1 MKVIFLQDLSNVAR
15 AGDLKEVANGYA
27 RNFLIPKK
35 LAMVAKPGV
44 ANIGAARQTKIA
56 AELTE
61 LANKLEGVEINL
73 KARVGAKDRLF
84 GAITAADIAAQL
96 NETAGV
102 DIDKRKI
109 ELDKPIHELGSYEI
123 AIRLAKD
130 IMPKIRVTV
139 SEQETEEEPKE
150 AAKGKA
156 KEEAKDKVEEIAK
169 EEAKEKAMEETVEET
184 KEETEEEAE

>member
-1 MKVIFLQDLSNVAR
+1 MKVIFLQDLPNVAYD
-15 AGDLKEVANGYA
+15 GEVKEVADGYA
-27 RNFLIPKK
+27 RNFLIPKQI
-35 LAMVAKPGV
+35 AMVAKPGAINIV
-44 ANIGAARQTKIA
+44 AAQQSKMVT
-56 AELTE
+56 EYTE

-156 KEEAKDKVEEIAK
+156 KEEAKDKVEEVAK
-169 EEAKEKAMEETVEET
+169 EEAKEKAMEETVEEP